1 MSSCIVN
8 YSMDMYY
15 VTIMDWTSLFYIL
28 YKNQFSENIYLKVYI
43 FIRMDN
49 DQRQGDKNMI
59 TIINLQ
65 KVLTLNILM
74 SVLMNYL
81 LNLIS

>member
-1 MSSCIVN
+1 
-8 YSMDMYY
+8 
-15 VTIMDWTSLFYIL
+15 
-28 YKNQFSENIYLKVYI
+28 
-43 FIRMDN
+43 MDN

-81 LNLIS
+81 LNLISEKHFACCVKTTRHIIL

>member
-1 MSSCIVN
+1 
-8 YSMDMYY
+8 MDMYY